1 MFHLRH
7 NSGSTPDAVMQAM
20 FAARKKVFVD
30 LLKWDVPV
38 LDGRFEVDQFD
49 DQFANYLILADSAGT
64 HLGSAR
70 ILPTTRPHILGD
82 LFPDL
87 CEPPSP
93 RGPGTFEI
101 TRFCLDRGLTARERR
116 EVRDQLVLA
125 LVDHALA
132 NGISRYVAIAEMGWY
147 RQIVGFG
154 WQCTTLGAP
163 REHKCGT
170 IAAICI
176 AIDETTPARLAA
188 AGVIAMPSSGALR
201 RAAA

>member
-49 DQFANYLILADSAGT
+49 DEYANYLILADSEGT

-82 LFPDL
+82 LFPEL
-87 CEPPSP
+87 CERRSP
-93 RGPGTFEI
+93 RDPGTCEI
-101 TRFCLDRGLTARERR
+101 TRFCLDRELAAHERR

-147 RQIVGFG
+147 RQILGFG
-154 WQCTTLGAP
+154 WQCTALGVP
-163 REHKCGT
+163 REHNSGT
-170 IAAICI
+170 IAAISI

-188 AGVIAMPSSGALR
+188 VGVIAMPSSGALR